1 MSDRKTIQ
9 INPDLFKVPEKKTRK
24 REPKGSASN
33 PRLEMKTD
41 LKRQKQKS
49 LRKNVLKMIREKQQE
64 EYKKLFGNKPQT
76 AGEEVSTSLGA
87 QTLFNK
93 DFDDSLDF
101 FSSLAKKPENQETH
115 DYTLKRYPNQQ
126 PNSVL
131 LQPNMS
137 IPSTTAYDAA
147 VSPTQINPGMTS
159 GITSGMTSGIHREP
173 PIEMFSDTPYVVKPY
188 IPPPPPTYGCLK
200 NGTLP
205 TYRTLKQRMY
215 PSASASAAPS
225 HYAAPSASPSH
236 STTPSASPSATHAP
250 MLSSYGGPVQPATAS
265 MQPNIYNSVRPTTAY
280 TPSAPSAYAPP
291 AYAPPS
297 FMSSRVNA
305 DGSAPGTGPGSA
317 HAMTASEI
325 AQKYQKQTEKTN
337 LASNKNKLKYLKQ
350 KKIFKRTYRVGRSKV
365 APRIGVLVSNR
376 TIRNR
381 ISTQSQLLKQ
391 TPIQEVRKFLIK
403 KGFIKIGSNAPNNVL
418 RKMYESVSLVCGEVE
433 NHNPDTLLFN
443 FLNDSHP

>member
-1 MSDRKTIQ
+1 MKCPYKRSFPYFIFDGFNNYMSDRKTIQ

-24 REPKGSASN
+24 REPKGSGTN

-64 EYKKLFGNKPQT
+64 EYKKLFGNKPPT
-76 AGEEVSTSLGA
+76 AGESVSTSSPSSSTTSA

-115 DYTLKRYPNQQ
+115 DYTLKRYPNQH

-137 IPSTTAYDAA
+137 VPSTTVSAA
-147 VSPTQINPGMTS
+147 TVSAATVGAVGTS
-159 GITSGMTSGIHREP
+159 MSPLIAHREQ

-188 IPPPPPTYGCLK
+188 IPAPPPTYGCLK

-215 PSASASAAPS
+215 PSASATSSAAPS
-225 HYAAPSASPSH
+225 LM
-236 STTPSASPSATHAP
+236 P
-250 MLSSYGGPVQPATAS
+250 MLSSSVSPIQPTAAS
-265 MQPNIYNSVRPTTAY
+265 MQPNIYNSVRPTT
-280 TPSAPSAYAPP
+280 S
-291 AYAPPS
+291 YAPPS
-297 FMSSRVNA
+297 FMSAATGASSNL
-305 DGSAPGTGPGSA
+305 GTLG
-317 HAMTASEI
+317 ASEI
-325 AQKYQKQTEKTN
+325 AQKYQKQTEKTH
-337 LASNKNKLKYLKQ
+337 LASNKNKIKYLKQ

-418 RKMYESVSLVCGEVE
+418 RKMYESVSLVCGEIE

>member
-24 REPKGSASN
+24 REPKGSGTK
-33 PRLEMKTD
+33 LEMKTD

-64 EYKKLFGNKPQT
+64 EYKKLFGNKPT
-76 AGEEVSTSLGA
+76 AGEETSTYSSLGSE
-87 QTLFNK
+87 TVFNK
-93 DFDDSLDF
+93 DFDDSLEF

-131 LQPNMS
+131 LQPNTS
-137 IPSTTAYDAA
+137 IPANTASIAS
-147 VSPTQINPGMTS
+147 VSPMQMNHV
-159 GITSGMTSGIHREP
+159 ITHTES
-173 PIEMFSDTPYVVKPY
+173 PIEMFSDTHYVVKPY
-188 IPPPPPTYGCLK
+188 IPAPPPTYGCLK

-215 PSASASAAPS
+215 PTASASIPYSHAPSHAPPMLSGSYSREPIASASIQTFGQGNSSVMTASQLAPAAPS
-225 HYAAPSASPSH
+225 Y
-236 STTPSASPSATHAP
+236 ST
-250 MLSSYGGPVQPATAS
+250 SYS
-265 MQPNIYNSVRPTTAY
+265 
-280 TPSAPSAYAPP
+280 
-291 AYAPPS
+291 PPS
-297 FMSSRVNA
+297 FMSSGA
-305 DGSAPGTGPGSA
+305 SGASSTLG
-317 HAMTASEI
+317 ASEI

-418 RKMYESVSLVCGEVE
+418 RKMYESASLVCGEIE

>member
-1 MSDRKTIQ
+1 MRKGVMKKGRSFPYKRSFPYFIFDGFNNYMSDRKTIQ

-24 REPKGSASN
+24 REPKGSGTK
-33 PRLEMKTD
+33 LEMKTD

-64 EYKKLFGNKPQT
+64 EYKKLFGNKPPT
-76 AGEEVSTSLGA
+76 AGEDASTSSSLGA
-87 QTLFNK
+87 DTIFNK
-93 DFDDSLDF
+93 DFDDSLEF

-115 DYTLKRYPNQQ
+115 DYTLKKYPNQQ

-131 LQPNMS
+131 LQPNTS
-137 IPSTTAYDAA
+137 IPATTACATA
-147 VSPTQINPGMTS
+147 SVSPMQMNHV
-159 GITSGMTSGIHREP
+159 ITHTES

-188 IPPPPPTYGCLK
+188 IPAPPPTYGCLK

-215 PSASASAAPS
+215 PSASVPYSHAPS
-225 HYAAPSASPSH
+225 HAPTMMSGTYNRGPIAAASMQ
-236 STTPSASPSATHAP
+236 AF
-250 MLSSYGGPVQPATAS
+250 GQGNPVGATAS
-265 MQPNIYNSVRPTTAY
+265 SSYSTSY
-280 TPSAPSAYAPP
+280 S
-291 AYAPPS
+291 PPS
-297 FMSSRVNA
+297 FMSSGA
-305 DGSAPGTGPGSA
+305 SGASGASGTLGTLG
-317 HAMTASEI
+317 ASEI

-418 RKMYESVSLVCGEVE
+418 RKMYESASLVCGEIE

>member
-9 INPDLFKVPEKKTRK
+9 INPDLFKVSEKKTRK
-24 REPKGSASN
+24 REPKGSGSN

-115 DYTLKRYPNQQ
+115 DYTLKKYPNQQ

-137 IPSTTAYDAA
+137 IPSTTAYAAPAAA
-147 VSPTQINPGMTS
+147 VSPTQINPGITS
-159 GITSGMTSGIHREP
+159 GITSGITREP

-215 PSASASAAPS
+215 PSTTSSAALAPSASAAIGP
-225 HYAAPSASPSH
+225 YAAPSAVVSPIQ
-236 STTPSASPSATHAP
+236 AAI
-250 MLSSYGGPVQPATAS
+250 AS
-265 MQPNIYNSVRPTTAY
+265 MQPNIYNSVRPTTAS
-280 TPSAPSAYAPP
+280 TASLAPAYAPP

-297 FMSSRVNA
+297 FMSSKVNA
-305 DGSAPGTGPGSA
+305 DGSGPGSA
-317 HAMTASEI
+317 PAMTASEI

>member
-24 REPKGSASN
+24 REPKGSGSN

-137 IPSTTAYDAA
+137 IPSTTAYAAPAAA
-147 VSPTQINPGMTS
+147 VSPTQINPGITS
-159 GITSGMTSGIHREP
+159 GIASGMTREP

-215 PSASASAAPS
+215 PSASAAHAIGPSAT
-225 HYAAPSASPSH
+225 PSASLSAT
-236 STTPSASPSATHAP
+236 SSAYAGPSASPSATHAP

-291 AYAPPS
+291 S

-305 DGSAPGTGPGSA
+305 DGSAPGSGPGSL
-317 HAMTASEI
+317 TASEI

-337 LASNKNKLKYLKQ
+337 LTSNKNKLKYLKQ

>member
-24 REPKGSASN
+24 REPKGSGSN

-137 IPSTTAYDAA
+137 VPSTTAYAAAA
-147 VSPTQINPGMTS
+147 VSPTQPNP
-159 GITSGMTSGIHREP
+159 GITSGMTSGINREP

-215 PSASASAAPS
+215 PSTTLSATSSAAPS
-225 HYAAPSASPSH
+225 APVS
-236 STTPSASPSATHAP
+236 
-250 MLSSYGGPVQPATAS
+250 PVQPTTAT
-265 MQPNIYNSVRPTTAY
+265 MQSNIYNSTRPSAAY
-280 TPSAPSAYAPP
+280 APSAPS

-305 DGSAPGTGPGSA
+305 DGSAPGTGAGSL
-317 HAMTASEI
+317 TASEI

-337 LASNKNKLKYLKQ
+337 LTANKNKLKYLKQ

>member
-9 INPDLFKVPEKKTRK
+9 INPDLFKVSEKKTRK
-24 REPKGSASN
+24 REPKGSGSN

-137 IPSTTAYDAA
+137 IPSTTAYAAPAVA
-147 VSPTQINPGMTS
+147 VSPTQINPGITS
-159 GITSGMTSGIHREP
+159 GINREP

-215 PSASASAAPS
+215 PSASATHAP
-225 HYAAPSASPSH
+225 YAAHSA
-236 STTPSASPSATHAP
+236 SATHEP
-250 MLSSYGGPVQPATAS
+250 MLSSSVDPVQVATAS

-280 TPSAPSAYAPP
+280 TASLAPASSASLAP

-305 DGSAPGTGPGSA
+305 DGTGPGTGPGSL
-317 HAMTASEI
+317 TASEI

>member
-24 REPKGSASN
+24 REPKGSGTN

-64 EYKKLFGNKPQT
+64 EYKKLFGNKPPT
-76 AGEEVSTSLGA
+76 AGESVSTSSPSSSSTSA

-115 DYTLKRYPNQQ
+115 DYTLKRYPNQH

-137 IPSTTAYDAA
+137 VPSTTVGSVSAA
-147 VSPTQINPGMTS
+147 TVGAATVSALGTS
-159 GITSGMTSGIHREP
+159 MSPLIAHREP
-173 PIEMFSDTPYVVKPY
+173 PIEMFADTPYVVKPY
-188 IPPPPPTYGCLK
+188 IPAPPPTYGCLK

-215 PSASASAAPS
+215 PSASLPYSHAPS
-225 HYAAPSASPSH
+225 LM
-236 STTPSASPSATHAP
+236 P
-250 MLSSYGGPVQPATAS
+250 MLSQSISPVQSTTAS
-265 MQPNIYNSVRPTTAY
+265 MQPNIYNSVRPTT
-280 TPSAPSAYAPP
+280 S
-291 AYAPPS
+291 YAPPS
-297 FMSSRVNA
+297 FMSAATSIA
-305 DGSAPGTGPGSA
+305 TGASATGATATATAS
-317 HAMTASEI
+317 ASEI
-325 AQKYQKQTEKTN
+325 AQKYQKQTEKTH
-337 LASNKNKLKYLKQ
+337 LASNKNKIKYLKQ

-418 RKMYESVSLVCGEVE
+418 RKMYESVSLVCGEIE

>member
-24 REPKGSASN
+24 REPKGSGSGTK
-33 PRLEMKTD
+33 LEMKTD

-64 EYKKLFGNKPQT
+64 EYKKLFGNKPPT
-76 AGEEVSTSLGA
+76 AGEEASTSSSLSA
-87 QTLFNK
+87 NTVFNK
-93 DFDDSLDF
+93 DFDDSLEF

-131 LQPNMS
+131 LQPNMT
-137 IPSTTAYDAA
+137 IPSTASAAY
-147 VSPTQINPGMTS
+147 VSSSPMQLNQV
-159 GITSGMTSGIHREP
+159 ITHTEQ
-173 PIEMFSDTPYVVKPY
+173 PIELFSDTPYVVKPY
-188 IPPPPPTYGCLK
+188 IPAPPPTYGCLK

-215 PSASASAAPS
+215 PSTSHVPMQSGSVGRAPNVPG
-225 HYAAPSASPSH
+225 Y
-236 STTPSASPSATHAP
+236 
-250 MLSSYGGPVQPATAS
+250 
-265 MQPNIYNSVRPTTAY
+265 MQPNVQGNSSAVTASQQAAP
-280 TPSAPSAYAPP
+280 PSAPVPSYSTS
-291 AYAPPS
+291 YSPPS
-297 FMSSRVNA
+297 FMSSMVSGA
-305 DGSAPGTGPGSA
+305 TGASGATTLGTLG
-317 HAMTASEI
+317 ASEI

-443 FLNDSHP
+443 FLNDTHP

>member
-1 MSDRKTIQ
+1 
-9 INPDLFKVPEKKTRK
+9 
-24 REPKGSASN
+24 
-33 PRLEMKTD
+33 
-41 LKRQKQKS
+41 
-49 LRKNVLKMIREKQQE
+49 
-64 EYKKLFGNKPQT
+64 
-76 AGEEVSTSLGA
+76 
-87 QTLFNK
+87 LFNK

-115 DYTLKRYPNQQ
+115 DYTLKKYPNQQ

-137 IPSTTAYDAA
+137 VPSTTAYAAAA
-147 VSPTQINPGMTS
+147 VSPTQTNPVIPS
-159 GITSGMTSGIHREP
+159 FIHREP

-215 PSASASAAPS
+215 PSTTLSAALAPSASAALA
-225 HYAAPSASPSH
+225 HHAAPSAPVSPAQP
-236 STTPSASPSATHAP
+236 TTAT
-250 MLSSYGGPVQPATAS
+250 
-265 MQPNIYNSVRPTTAY
+265 MQPNIYNSGRSTSAY
-280 TPSAPSAYAPP
+280 APSAPSAYASPAYAP
-291 AYAPPS
+291 HAYAPHAYAPHAYAPHAYAPHAYAPPS
-297 FMSSRVNA
+297 FMSSRVNT

-317 HAMTASEI
+317 PAMTASEI

-337 LASNKNKLKYLKQ
+337 LTSNKNKIKYLKQ

-403 KGFIKIGSNAPNNVL
+403 KGFIKIGSNSPNNVL

>member
-9 INPDLFKVPEKKTRK
+9 INPDLFKVSEKKTRK
-24 REPKGSASN
+24 REPNGSGSN

-131 LQPNMS
+131 LQSNMS
-137 IPSTTAYDAA
+137 VPSTTAYAAA
-147 VSPTQINPGMTS
+147 VSPTQTNPVIPS
-159 GITSGMTSGIHREP
+159 FIHREP

-215 PSASASAAPS
+215 PSTTLS
-225 HYAAPSASPSH
+225 AAPSASASH
-236 STTPSASPSATHAP
+236 APSA
-250 MLSSYGGPVQPATAS
+250 PVSQFQSTTAS

-291 AYAPPS
+291 AYAPPAYAPPS
-297 FMSSRVNA
+297 FMSSRVNT
-305 DGSAPGTGPGSA
+305 DGSGLGSA
-317 HAMTASEI
+317 HALTASEI

-337 LASNKNKLKYLKQ
+337 LTSNKNKIKYLKQ

>member
-24 REPKGSASN
+24 REPKGSGSN

-137 IPSTTAYDAA
+137 IPSTTAYAAPAAA
-147 VSPTQINPGMTS
+147 VSPTQINPVIPS
-159 GITSGMTSGIHREP
+159 FIDREP
-173 PIEMFSDTPYVVKPY
+173 PIEMFSETPYVVKPY

-215 PSASASAAPS
+215 P
-225 HYAAPSASPSH
+225 YASPSSAPYAAL
-236 STTPSASPSATHAP
+236 STTSSASATHALMP
-250 MLSSYGGPVQPATAS
+250 MLSSSVGPVQTATAS
-265 MQPNIYNSVRPTTAY
+265 MQSNIYNSVRPITAY
-280 TPSAPSAYAPP
+280 TPSAPPAYAPP

-297 FMSSRVNA
+297 FMSSRVNT
-305 DGSAPGTGPGSA
+305 DGSAPGTGPGSL
-317 HAMTASEI
+317 TASEI

>member
-9 INPDLFKVPEKKTRK
+9 INPDLFKVSEKKTRK
-24 REPKGSASN
+24 REPKGSGSN

-137 IPSTTAYDAA
+137 VPSTTAYAAA
-147 VSPTQINPGMTS
+147 VSPTQTNP

-215 PSASASAAPS
+215 PSASAAHAIGPSAYAGPSATHAP
-225 HYAAPSASPSH
+225 YAAPSASA
-236 STTPSASPSATHAP
+236 SASASASLAP
-250 MLSSYGGPVQPATAS
+250 MLSSYGGPVQTTTAS
-265 MQPNIYNSVRPTTAY
+265 MQPNIYNSVRPTT
-280 TPSAPSAYAPP
+280 AYAPP

-305 DGSAPGTGPGSA
+305 DGTGLGSAPGTGPGSL
-317 HAMTASEI
+317 TASEI

-337 LASNKNKLKYLKQ
+337 LTSNKNKLKYLKQ